1 VVALKH
7 SREIKHTVLFHKQE
21 AYIYIYI
28 YIYILLSSQ
37 THLLFLFSVSLLNFP
52 HIIT

>member
-28 YIYILLSSQ
+28 YIYTIKLSNTPSI
-37 THLLFLFSVSLLNFP
+37 SL
-52 HIIT
+52 

>member
-1 VVALKH
+1 MVALKH

-28 YIYILLSSQ
+28 YIYTIKLSNTPSI
-37 THLLFLFSVSLLNFP
+37 SL
-52 HIIT
+52 